1 MSAPLDDAVRSTGDR
16 VAQQML
22 ALSHDLHAHP
32 ELAWEEVR
40 SCARVAGELADAGFA
55 VVERFTG
62 LETAFV
68 ARRGTGPLHLAVCAE
83 YDALPG
89 MGHACGHNLIAAIST
104 GAALAL
110 APYVDD
116 LGITLSVF
124 GTPAEEGGGGK
135 IELLDRGA
143 FAGVHAAAMVHP
155 GPVDVAR
162 AEPYAVSHSHIQ
174 YDGKAAH
181 AAAYP
186 DRGIN
191 AADAFTIAQVAI
203 GLLRQQL
210 PHDVRVHGVM
220 TNGGEAPNSI
230 PRRTEGRWYVRA
242 GSLAE
247 LTELEQ
253 RVARCF
259 EAGALATGCELTVTA
274 ESKPYAE
281 FRTDEGLLD
290 AYVRRAE
297 QLGRRFS
304 SGADSLV
311 NRASTDMGNV
321 SQRIPAIHPYVGIDS
336 LPAVNHQPEFAAA
349 AISPAADR
357 ATIDGARAL
366 ALTLLDAATDPATRQ
381 RLLNDGG
388 AHP

>member
-1 MSAPLDDAVRSTGDR
+1 M
-16 VAQQML
+16 
-22 ALSHDLHAHP
+22 
-32 ELAWEEVR
+32 
-40 SCARVAGELADAGFA
+40 
-55 VVERFTG
+55 
-62 LETAFV
+62 
-68 ARRGTGPLHLAVCAE
+68 
-83 YDALPG
+83 
-89 MGHACGHNLIAAIST
+89 
-104 GAALAL
+104 
-110 APYVDD
+110 
-116 LGITLSVF
+116 
-124 GTPAEEGGGGK
+124 
-135 IELLDRGA
+135 
-143 FAGVHAAAMVHP
+143 
-155 GPVDVAR
+155 
-162 AEPYAVSHSHIQ
+162 
-174 YDGKAAH
+174 
-181 AAAYP
+181 
-186 DRGIN
+186 
-191 AADAFTIAQVAI
+191 
-203 GLLRQQL
+203 
-210 PHDVRVHGVM
+210 
-220 TNGGEAPNSI
+220 
-230 PRRTEGRWYVRA
+230 RA

-304 SGADSLV
+304 SGADSLL

-321 SQRIPAIHPYVGIDS
+321 SQRSPAIHPYVGIDS